1 MDSSEL
7 RRGRD
12 FKLQLDLK
20 EEKKENRL
28 KIHRFTEHFLNIASR
43 VLIQFNLEKIF
54 WCSF

>member
-28 KIHRFTEHFLNIASR
+28 KIHRFTEHLLNIASR
-43 VLIQFNLEKIF
+43 ALIQFNLEK
-54 WCSF
+54 SFGSSF